1 METFKNKKKEEKI
14 QTNYNIYL
22 CILKTNYFCF
32 YRYKE
37 DRRKQLAAQESIQPN
52 YMITTS

>member
-14 QTNYNIYL
+14 QTNYKIYL